1 MKHVSEV
8 TIKMQFIGEVEKGK
22 EGVTMAM
29 VVTEPEVLE
38 NQIRE
43 GVQDIFK
50 MLEQHAPGEVRNT
63 EIVSVKVWVEI

>member
-50 MLEQHAPGEVRNT
+50 MLEQRAPEEVRNN

>member
-50 MLEQHAPGEVRNT
+50 MLEQRAPEEVRNT

>member
-50 MLEQHAPGEVRNT
+50 MLEQRAPGEVRNT

>member
-29 VVTEPEVLE
+29 VVTEPEVLG

-50 MLEQHAPGEVRNT
+50 MLEQRAPEEVRNT